1 MSSFSTALRAT
12 PPSTTYR
19 LVNSS
24 VRGTFVRISWWR
36 SFFASWKNVS
46 GKCSVFVENFLQWQ
60 FVSTFWITSLLY
72 SSFLEKYNWLYFL
85 NFDLICY
92 PWSNVHI
99 NNPCSPI
106 IPQNY
111 LCFLMLPSMMGRWTS
126 LFVEASASRIHRRS
140 TLRAVHFR
148 RRAAA
153 PQLSLRC
160 WGSRALLAKIW
171 LMNRAAQELPLW
183 RWASRSIDL
192 SLLVAAR
199 RRLLLLLL
207 IATELVGRGR
217 SGAVAGNALGSVRRL
232 LILHRARARADAR
245 RRTPSSSRGWSA
257 DQQPDFSLTGCGA
270 GNYASWRTF
279 YALHSF
285 FFVVYIS
292 EFFICLF
299 VLFSF

>member
-1 MSSFSTALRAT
+1 MFSFRWEFSPVAIC
-12 PPSTTYR
+12 
-19 LVNSS
+19 VN
-24 VRGTFVRISWWR
+24 
-36 SFFASWKNVS
+36 
-46 GKCSVFVENFLQWQ
+46 
-60 FVSTFWITSLLY
+60 LLNNY
-72 SSFLEKYNWLYFL
+72 YSFLEKYNWLYFL

-92 PWSNVHI
+92 PWPNVHI
-99 NNPCSPI
+99 NNFCSPI

-148 RRAAA
+148 RRAVG

-207 IATELVGRGR
+207 SATELVGRGR

-285 FFVVYIS
+285 FMYIS

>member
-1 MSSFSTALRAT
+1 MFSFRWEFSPVTICVNLLNNEFIIRFLR
-12 PPSTTYR
+12 
-19 LVNSS
+19 S
-24 VRGTFVRISWWR
+24 VIGYIFSILIL
-36 SFFASWKNVS
+36 
-46 GKCSVFVENFLQWQ
+46 SVILDP
-60 FVSTFWITSLLY
+60 TSY
-72 SSFLEKYNWLYFL
+72 
-85 NFDLICY
+85 
-92 PWSNVHI
+92 I
-99 NNPCSPI
+99 NNSCSPI

-148 RRAAA
+148 RRAVG

-285 FFVVYIS
+285 FMYIS